1 MWRHLCKSRKGEEFP
16 MCDDMDGTDLSIF
29 QKLGE
34 TCGLLA
40 LLLEVLDSSDYE
52 D

>member
-1 MWRHLCKSRKGEEFP
+1 

-29 QKLGE
+29 QNLGG

-40 LLLEVLDSSDYE
+40 LLLVVLDSSDYE